1 MPRPVQY
8 SKEDMEALIQDKLER
23 GIPVKAN
30 CMLKNWPYVSVN
42 KALRRYG
49 LSIPR
54 KYAEVKARVAGQP
67 QVVLAAP
74 KPKKPR
80 QSKKKAPMPVQ
91 GVVGGSQLP
100 E

>member
-8 SKEDMEALIQDKLER
+8 SKEDMESLIRDKLER

-30 CMLKNWPYVSVN
+30 CALKKWPYVSVN

-49 LSIPR
+49 LTIPKR
-54 KYAEVKARVAGQP
+54 YAEVKHRLAGKV
-67 QVVLAAP
+67 QVVLPAR
-74 KPKKPR
+74 KTR
-80 QSKKKAPMPVQ
+80 QGKKKAPTPVQ
-91 GVVGGSQLP
+91 SVVGGS